1 MTHKTDGDASRAMR
15 FVNTVALI
23 TGAGSGIGA
32 ATARLIS
39 SEGGAVS
46 LMGRTARTVE
56 AVTTEIC
63 GAAAGRPLAIVGDVS
78 KEADVERAVQKTVAE
93 FGRLDVLVSNAAIQ
107 LHKRDLPIHEQALDA
122 WEETQAIN
130 VRGAFLCCRAA
141 VRQMLAQGKGG
152 SLVIVGSITALVAAA
167 PQNPAYTASKGGLHA
182 LARALA
188 VQYGPHGI
196 RCNIVCPGALEQPP
210 DAEEIDLAARE
221 RRIVSKIPLA
231 RLGRFNE
238 IAPMVAFLA
247 SSEASY
253 ATGGVFVVDGGRTI
267 I

>member
-1 MTHKTDGDASRAMR
+1 MTAKRAEGGGSAMR

-32 ATARLIS
+32 ATARLMA
-39 SEGGAVS
+39 SEGGAVA
-46 LMGRTARTVE
+46 LMGRTTRTVE
-56 AVTTEIC
+56 AVTKEIRD
-63 GAAAGRPLAIVGDVS
+63 AGGRALAVPGDVS
-78 KEADVERAVQKTVAE
+78 KESDVDRALQKTVAE
-93 FGRLDVLVSNAAIQ
+93 FGRLDVLVSCAGIQ

-130 VRGAFLCCRAA
+130 LRGAFLACRAA
-141 VRQMLAQGKGG
+141 VRQMLTQGNGG
-152 SLVIVGSITALVAAA
+152 SLVIVGSITAVAAAA

-188 VQYGPHGI
+188 VQYGPQGI

-210 DAEEIDLAARE
+210 DAEEIDLVARE
-221 RRIVSKIPLA
+221 RRIVSKIPLG
-231 RLGRFNE
+231 RLGRFTE

>member
-1 MTHKTDGDASRAMR
+1 MTAMRTEGGGRAMR
-15 FVNTVALI
+15 FVNAVALI

-32 ATARLIS
+32 ATARLMA

-56 AVTTEIC
+56 AVTKEIRD
-63 GAAAGRPLAIVGDVS
+63 AGGRALAVPGDVS
-78 KEADVERAVQKTVAE
+78 KEPDVERAVQKTVAE
-93 FGRLDVLVSNAAIQ
+93 FGRLDILVSSAGIQ
-107 LHKRDLPIHEQALDA
+107 LHKRDLPVHEQALDA

-130 VRGAFLCCRAA
+130 TRGAFLCCRAA
-141 VRQMLAQGKGG
+141 VRQMLAQGGG
-152 SLVIVGSITALVAAA
+152 GNLVIVGSITALVAAA
-167 PQNPAYTASKGGLHA
+167 PQNPAYTASKSGLHA

-188 VQYGPHGI
+188 VQYGPQGI
-196 RCNIVCPGALEQPP
+196 RCNVVCPGALEQPP
-210 DAEEIDLAARE
+210 DGEEIDLAARE
-221 RRIVSKIPLA
+221 RRIVGKIPLG
-231 RLGRFNE
+231 RLGRFAE

>member
-1 MTHKTDGDASRAMR
+1 MTAIRPEGEGRAMR

-32 ATARLIS
+32 ATARLMA
-39 SEGGAVS
+39 SEGGAVA

-56 AVTTEIC
+56 AVTKEIRD
-63 GAAAGRPLAIVGDVS
+63 AGGRALAVPGDVS
-78 KEADVERAVQKTVAE
+78 KESDVDRALQKTIAE
-93 FGRLDVLVSNAAIQ
+93 FGRLDVLVSCAGIQ

-130 VRGAFLCCRAA
+130 LRGAFLACRAG
-141 VRQMLAQGKGG
+141 VRQMLAQGSGG
-152 SLVIVGSITALVAAA
+152 SLVIVGSITAVAAAA

-196 RCNIVCPGALEQPP
+196 RCNVVCPGALEQPP

-221 RRIVSKIPLA
+221 RRILSKIPLG

-253 ATGGVFVVDGGRTI
+253 ATGGVFVVDGGRTVI
-267 I
+267 